1 MKYRSYM
8 NSIGVNDDT
17 ITVARFDSFSMTVK
31 RDYIA
36 KKMNQ
41 PDFKKMIKTAIWCL
55 DGDPDLISEYLME
68 IYLILELEADTNKNA
83 LKKMAHL
90 IKISEKYKTFD
101 EED

>member
-8 NSIGVNDDT
+8 NNVIVTDET
-17 ITVARFDSFSMTVK
+17 ITVSRFNSFSMTVK

-41 PDFKKMIKTAIWCL
+41 RDFKKMVKTAIWCL
-55 DGDPDLISEYLME
+55 DNDRDLICQFFIEL
-68 IYLILELEADTNKNA
+68 YLILQHETDTNKHAVKN
-83 LKKMAHL
+83 MAHL

>member
-17 ITVARFDSFSMTVK
+17 ITVARFDSFSITVK

-41 PDFKKMIKTAIWCL
+41 RDFKKMVKTAIWCL
-55 DGDPDLISEYLME
+55 DGDRDLICQYFIEL
-68 IYLILELEADTNKNA
+68 YLILQLETDTNKHAAKN
-83 LKKMAHL
+83 MAHL

>member
-8 NSIGVNDDT
+8 NNVIVTDDT
-17 ITVARFDSFSMTVK
+17 ITVSRFNSFSMTVK

-41 PDFKKMIKTAIWCL
+41 RDFKKMVKTAIWCL
-55 DGDPDLISEYLME
+55 DGDRDLICQLFIELHLMLHE
-68 IYLILELEADTNKNA
+68 TDTNKHAVKN
-83 LKKMAHL
+83 MAHL

>member
-8 NSIGVNDDT
+8 NSITVTDDT
-17 ITVARFDSFSMTVK
+17 ITVSRYNSFSMTLN

-41 PDFKKMIKTAIWCL
+41 RDFRKMVKTAIWCL
-55 DGDPDLISEYLME
+55 DGDRDLICQFFME
-68 IYLILELEADTNKNA
+68 LYLILQHATYTNKHAVRN
-83 LKKMAHL
+83 MAH
-90 IKISEKYKTFD
+90 IVKTAEKYKTFD